1 LTFRVAPEPPLNEE
15 EDKLPFACLICRKAF
30 TDPIVTRCGHYFD
43 SACAIDRFAKTPK
56 CFACGLPTGGLF
68 NKADKIF
75 KKRDKAMEVKRQ
87 QELEEMGAFQQ
98 SEEGLEGIEGL
109 ERVEDV
115 QEAEEEQPPEE
126 EDSGSEREF
135 YEEV

>member
-1 LTFRVAPEPPLNEE
+1 
-15 EDKLPFACLICRKAF
+15 
-30 TDPIVTRCGHYFD
+30 
-43 SACAIDRFAKTPK
+43 
-56 CFACGLPTGGLF
+56 
-68 NKADKIF
+68 
-75 KKRDKAMEVKRQ
+75 MEVKRQ

-135 YEEV
+135 YEEVWFDGVFCSIASIHFKILFASQDNTHCFSLGNNQSPD